1 MKTLFLLLIIVL
13 SVSVTYSQ
21 TLFVAYSDV
30 TEDGVRTLEGVL
42 RNDEEKLFSIKTNS
56 VKEENELYI
65 LSDDTLLMLYFDG
78 PFYAYD
84 FFYSQEGQTWHN
96 IQMSSMSERIFTPSN
111 IIETGTM
118 FIISN
123 SSIPRFE
130 EWNIVGGSIY
140 IEYNDLLNTVKITM
154 EEKKFLVT
162 GKKGK
167 EI

>member
-1 MKTLFLLLIIVL
+1 MKTFFLLLIVISIVSL
-13 SVSVTYSQ
+13 SNSQ

-42 RNDEEKLFSIKTNS
+42 HPDEEKLFSIKTNS
-56 VKEENELYI
+56 VKEENEFYI
-65 LSDDTLLMLYFDG
+65 LTDDTLLMLYFDG
-78 PFYAYD
+78 PFSAYD
-84 FFYSQEGQTWHN
+84 FFYSQEGQTYHN
-96 IQMSSMSERIFTPSN
+96 IHMSSMSERIFTAST

-123 SSIPRFE
+123 SSILKLE

-167 EI
+167 DI